1 MIAAG
6 HDHSLPWP
14 AGQGLEA
21 QHARFSGVLD
31 ALGELARV
39 SLGALDEG
47 QLNLAPLVMVTQ
59 HLINMHA
66 HHSEMP
72 VALKDALKAKIAS
85 NAALALQTVPPAW
98 TGVDDCIAQFFKAL
112 KEVSRA
118 LPTTVAVFVRLALD
132 NPDAVIPA
140 LPLSDQ
146 SVPATVTELTR
157 LLGFEKAGPVA
168 PAAQSD
174 TVVDSERAISGAP
187 SAACSRVDEPDAKR
201 QRTDE
206 A

>member
-21 QHARFSGVLD
+21 QHARFRGVLD

-72 VALKDALKAKIAS
+72 AALKDALKAKIAS
-85 NAALALQTVPPAW
+85 NAALALQTAPPVW
-98 TGVDDCIAQFFKAL
+98 MGVDDCIAQFFKAL
-112 KEVSRA
+112 KEASRA

-146 SVPATVTELTR
+146 PVPATVAELTR
-157 LLGFEKAGPVA
+157 LLGFEKADLAA
-168 PAAQSD
+168 PAAQPD
-174 TVVDSERAISGAP
+174 TVGSP
-187 SAACSRVDEPDAKR
+187 SSACSSADEPAAKR

-206 A
+206 N

>member
-14 AGQGLEA
+14 AGHGLEA
-21 QHARFSGVLD
+21 QHARSSGVLD
-31 ALGELARV
+31 ALGELRRV
-39 SLGALDEG
+39 SLGTLDEG
-47 QLNLAPLVMVTQ
+47 QLNIAPIVMVTQ
-59 HLINMHA
+59 QLISMYA

-72 VALKDALKAKIAS
+72 PQLKGVLKAKIAS
-85 NAALALQTVPPAW
+85 NAARALQTVPPAW

-112 KEVSRA
+112 KEASRA
-118 LPTTVAVFVRLALD
+118 LPTTVAVFVRLALN
-132 NPDAVIPA
+132 NPDAVIPT

-146 SVPATVTELTR
+146 PVPATVAELAGF
-157 LLGFEKAGPVA
+157 LGFEETGLAA
-168 PAAQSD
+168 PAAQPD
-174 TVVDSERAISGAP
+174 ADVDSERAMTGSP
-187 SAACSRVDEPDAKR
+187 PTEPAAKR

>member
-39 SLGALDEG
+39 SLGAFDEG
-47 QLNLAPLVMVTQ
+47 QLNLAPLAMVTQ

-85 NAALALQTVPPAW
+85 IAALVLQTVPPAW

-140 LPLSDQ
+140 LPLDCWQ
-146 SVPATVTELTR
+146 MENA
-157 LLGFEKAGPVA
+157 
-168 PAAQSD
+168 
-174 TVVDSERAISGAP
+174 AISSVGELRAVVAQLRAYKAV
-187 SAACSRVDEPDAKR
+187 SCQKDGCQYAMRCICRNGGGG
-201 QRTDE
+201 
-206 A
+206 